1 MHNIR
6 PDEARSLFQPARVD
20 ASGTD
25 FSNSIAS
32 RRKSYRTFTRDS
44 RRRDVLGDLSDEEDE
59 DGEENLERKL
69 ARLRRETELLK
80 QRLEDKKKEKE
91 DEAQDAQPEAAGRY
105 GLENDVVELSKT
117 LDNLHTST
125 RSIPGTSSAEEF
137 LLKKIAKGVKSDN
150 TVDAQSEQDE
160 SAPTSLPGG
169 GIPAGLL
176 SHAASFDQRLALVEA
191 AIGLSKTNG
200 SINSAEEMGPQPIL
214 PTILQ
219 LSSQLSTLSSVLTGP
234 TASVPNSTST
244 PAQSSTA
251 TTPHI
256 EALTTRIR
264 KLTADADA
272 LSAARRRATEAARAA
287 LAARIAAAATDD
299 HFSTA
304 VAGGGEGGAAGV
316 GGGGGNGVN
325 GNANAIDVPMLS
337 SSSALEA
344 ESATA
349 EQAAKVQALYA
360 TLPTITSLHPLLP
373 SVLERL
379 RSLRA
384 LHAGAAHAS
393 EDLTALES
401 RQAEMKR
408 EIDMWRQGLETIEKK
423 VEESEDIMKGNIEVM
438 KPWIGELEEK
448 VDRLQ
453 KQQT

>member
-1 MHNIR
+1 MG
-6 PDEARSLFQPARVD
+6 DVD
-20 ASGTD
+20 
-25 FSNSIAS
+25 
-32 RRKSYRTFTRDS
+32 
-44 RRRDVLGDLSDEEDE
+44 DEEE
-59 DGEENLERKL
+59 DGEENMERKL
-69 ARLRRETELLK
+69 ARLRRETEELK

-91 DEAQDAQPEAAGRY
+91 NEAEDDQVESEGRD

-125 RSIPGTSSAEEF
+125 RSIPGASSTEEF
-137 LLKKIAKGVKSDN
+137 LLKKIAKGINKPDVANSHD
-150 TVDAQSEQDE
+150 EQQT
-160 SAPTSLPGG
+160 ATTPFTSGG
-169 GIPAGLL
+169 VPAGLL
-176 SHAASFDQRLALVEA
+176 SHAASFDQRLALLEA

-200 SINSAEEMGPQPIL
+200 SINSADEMGPQPIL
-214 PTILQ
+214 PTISQ

-234 TASVPNSTST
+234 TATGPNPASPTT
-244 PAQSSTA
+244 PAQPNTA

-272 LSAARRRATEAARAA
+272 LSAARRRATESARAA

-304 VAGGGEGGAAGV
+304 MASGDNNNNNGG
-316 GGGGGNGVN
+316 
-325 GNANAIDVPMLS
+325 NAIDVPMLS

-349 EQAAKVQALYA
+349 EQAVKVQALYA

-384 LHAGAAHAS
+384 LHAGAAQAG
-393 EDLTALES
+393 EDLAALES

-408 EIDMWRQGLETIEKK
+408 EIEMWTQGLETIEKK

-438 KPWIGELEEK
+438 KPWIRELEEK
-448 VDRLQ
+448 VDKLQ
-453 KQQT
+453 RQRQQV